1 MTGKTLVLSDFD
13 GTISTQDIGHEVIKR
28 FMKGDWREL
37 DDSYASGKI
46 GSMAAYRR
54 IASLMK
60 AESREMAE
68 YTLGLNTMD
77 PTFADF
83 YRFCKRRG
91 FDFKVVS
98 DGLDFYIRLIL
109 ERHGLGDIEFFSNVL
124 RFNGGSSVSIEF
136 PCSNGECGRCGTCKS
151 MILRNERAEYERIVY
166 IGDGYSDVCP
176 TQYADIVFGKGVLYE
191 KCRQNN
197 RACFHYRNFQDI
209 ADILDRQ
216 QVR

>member
-91 FDFKVVS
+91 S
-98 DGLDFYIRLIL
+98 TSR
-109 ERHGLGDIEFFSNVL
+109 S
-124 RFNGGSSVSIEF
+124 
-136 PCSNGECGRCGTCKS
+136 
-151 MILRNERAEYERIVY
+151 
-166 IGDGYSDVCP
+166 CP
-176 TQYADIVFGKGVLYE
+176 TVSTSTSA
-191 KCRQNN
+191 
-197 RACFHYRNFQDI
+197 
-209 ADILDRQ
+209 
-216 QVR
+216 